1 MQVTTTCFGW
11 WQVAKGGTVSDHH
24 QYSTCGHEL
33 LSYVEVRGGTRGRA
47 SGLGDGNDVIDMV
60 TERKSGRYCQ
70 DSAQ

>member
-1 MQVTTTCFGW
+1 MQVTTTWRTC
-11 WQVAKGGTVSDHH
+11 VTTTSTVLRPLWL
-24 QYSTCGHEL
+24 EL
-33 LSYVEVRGGTRGRA
+33 PSYVEVRGGTRGRA